1 MMKLVC
7 INEIWAPKSFML
19 MATTLETLKWI
30 EQKGKPSANTNR
42 SEEYKMKIRRE
53 DVSRMH
59 TMSQGRKKLLVDEHK
74 DGVTG
79 VLCLQLVLTDETQ
92 SPVLWIHLTHS
103 GDVIGLS
110 GNRHLGNT

>member
-1 MMKLVC
+1 MKLVC

-30 EQKGKPSANTNR
+30 EQKGKPSADTKR
-42 SEEYKMKIRRE
+42 SEECNMNICGE

-59 TMSQGRKKLLVDEHK
+59 TMSQGRKRLLVNEHE

-79 VLCLQLVLTDETQ
+79 VLCLRLVLADETQ
-92 SPVLWIHLTHS
+92 SPVLWIHLTRS